1 MLVALVLA
9 AISAMA
15 LPMVG
20 IRANASDDG
29 VGIGETLDTDA
40 AYISRLEVTD
50 KSTGSEPF
58 DSDDEPG
65 NDSTADNDIVRS
77 FDDVSYEIEYVVTP
91 YDDAPFQYYRYSRVG
106 FRFIVDYAD
115 ENVASFDTDSMGW
128 MDATSGYEHE
138 VTTETIDGVECQ
150 VLTCYRQLVPTDDVP
165 TTVPSTN
172 TVNLMLKVGAA
183 ANGDKIHVSVESWCE
198 HNDIDGECERHGRD
212 EMTRL
217 DVPELTVSAAPRYNV
232 DLKQGSTSWLVGKGD
247 YDFSTGN
254 ELAPNKDAGIVNGR
268 MYSFG
273 VTLQLYNT
281 SAAKRLKGIEIPTGE
296 IDLKIDMTST
306 FIKDGTEKHDVTDTY
321 TPLVWS
327 LGGNSGGDSATGEC
341 ERAVLINGQPDH
353 AYAVFAGPY
362 NMRNGSMSAGYI
374 AGVNNGGKWI
384 GEQDGNTITVD
395 VNGYEIDVDYFPD
408 TTAGHSSVDNDHRYY
423 NGTQVANI
431 GCFSCSEL
439 WVIQP
444 YKNLNTGESCLE
456 EFDCSNGD
464 FTMTLTD
471 YALQATSISGQ
482 SLEEVDDAS
491 NQSVISDDKVA
502 QTMNVRRPGTY
513 DSSIIYTHKDG
524 GTGYVGTDKKTYKD
538 NAVDGTDSALP
549 GSVLR
554 IASFAD
560 SYPKELDDRQAFSS
574 MLIKFDDKA
583 IEYDPSRGLTGTY
596 LSSTTT
602 QMLFMTKPD
611 GNGWVDDEEQ
621 KNTTID
627 ELIQHDTYQE
637 IIDDGAICVA
647 VLLNSK
653 GAIEYNGKIPRTTF
667 VTGIPIILRNDVPIG
682 YVAMTTNQVKTW
694 TYADIAADMGVDGS
708 KLTTQ
713 EVQNYIDTNVPDDIT
728 EYDVE
733 PTYQT
738 NYGPKYTKSVYDETG
753 YVGGHVGSSHYG
765 DSLLAIGEKV
775 SIDKTTAQQSNSKP
789 KQVYDIDYAQRY
801 VDYVLSPAFD
811 TSDAP
816 SVDTDRTT
824 DITIVD
830 TLPSDLTYVP
840 NTSYIGGT
848 YAESNG
854 GQSPGTVTGGTRLEP
869 SATKNDDGTTTLVWT
884 IPDVEYGSAIDRLY
898 FSCQIGTLGDEQSDV
913 ENNQQIVNDV
923 EIGSTYDNRDKR
935 EDYGNKTSCTIK
947 ISKLRA
953 QSLAIRPRPMLNDVS
968 SEIAFT
974 STLGNYSAMSKVG
987 FGVNIMPY
995 VGTDSQ
1001 SSFSG
1006 TYAMPTMTVTD
1017 NGGDMSQLTFY
1028 ATTDP
1033 SVRSEELIGMTADGI
1048 TSSPFW
1054 VKCSFDPSTG
1064 IVTLPNGG
1072 SGITAW
1078 CVIDAK
1084 LSPDELI
1091 SIDMPLQPT
1100 GNRAGD
1106 TYASRWSDGDNV
1118 VNATI
1123 YVVERTISGR
1133 VFVDVNGNDAYDD
1146 GEQLVSDVI
1155 VKVVDGDGNVV
1166 RNLEGDACEIRT
1178 GADGSY
1184 SFTALPA
1191 GDISVSFEPSASGG
1205 WRYMSAATPNAD
1217 GVDDAIDSDAEPQLD
1232 GDGALASAMIAGIEM
1247 PAVSKM
1253 ASTVYASEHNDLGIM
1268 SNGHAEIAVKKTAA
1282 IEHQPHCGAVGGE
1295 GADGDDDGNGTGD
1308 DAAHVGD
1315 TIRYSI
1321 VVTNVGDVDVSDA
1334 SIDDG
1339 LLGIDGLVIADVIP
1353 VGESVEYVDGFH
1365 VVTIDD
1371 VRNGIVT
1378 NEVTAHA
1385 EPPAHVERP
1394 ADVSDDVDTPTTAT
1408 PAIEI
1413 RKLTDVTLIEDAKPG
1428 DEIPYS
1434 FIVENTGDVPL
1445 TDIKATD
1452 VLDAIGNVTL
1462 DRTELL
1468 PGEIATGT
1476 ATYAITQNDIDA
1488 GHVVNT
1494 ATVVGTG
1501 IDDRD
1506 ATDASDKVETML
1518 KQSPSLSLVK
1528 DVDRELIDPA
1538 SVGDELT
1545 YAFTVTNTGNVTLMD
1560 IRIDDELN
1568 GLGDIVFD
1576 WTTSTDADTVD
1587 GVLAVGE
1594 SVKARAMYGVTQD
1607 DIDAGEAVNVAT
1619 AHATTIGGDDVSSNE
1634 DDAVTVLRAPE
1645 PEPSVDTPAGDDN
1658 VDDVKDI
1665 SEVED
1670 DAIDDGNIDVINQSD
1685 DGDKDAGQ
1693 SDGIAGDIVST
1704 GVDVKMVA
1712 AVIGVMSAIAVLVFA
1727 GIVSKKR

>member
-1 MLVALVLA
+1 MLAITSVA
-9 AISAMA
+9 A
-15 LPMVG
+15 LPFVG
-20 IRANASDDG
+20 IKANASDDG
-29 VGIGETLDTDA
+29 IGIGETLDTDA
-40 AYISRLEVTD
+40 AYISRLDVTD

-77 FDDVSYEIEYVVTP
+77 FDNVSYEIEYVVTP

-106 FRFIVDYAD
+106 FRFIVDEPD
-115 ENVASFDTDSMGW
+115 ENIVSFDTDSMGW
-128 MDATSGYEHE
+128 MDATSGYEAK
-138 VTTETIDGVECQ
+138 VTTETIDGTECQ

-198 HNDIDGECERHGRD
+198 HNDIDGECEKHGRD
-212 EMTRL
+212 EMAHL

-296 IDLKIDMTST
+296 ISLKIDMTST

-327 LGGNSGGDSATGEC
+327 FEGNQSGDHLSTSMYARPT
-341 ERAVLINGQPDH
+341 AINGQGDH
-353 AYAVFAGPY
+353 LYAVFAGPA
-362 NMRNGSMSAGYI
+362 NLPVGTGDNIS
-374 AGVNNGGKWI
+374 GVANGGTWT
-384 GEQDGNTITVD
+384 GTQDGNTLTLSVD
-395 VNGYEIDVDYFPD
+395 GYGIDADYFPSM
-408 TTAGHSSVDNDHRYY
+408 TLGHVASEGAFAYY
-423 NGTQVANI
+423 KGTEVANI
-431 GCFSCSEL
+431 GCFSCAEL
-439 WVIQP
+439 WIIQP
-444 YKNLNTGESCLE
+444 YENLTTGENCLD
-456 EFDCSNGD
+456 EFDCANGD
-464 FTMTLTD
+464 FTMRLDD
-471 YALQATSISGQ
+471 YSLMASSISGKR
-482 SLEEVDDAS
+482 LDDVDDNS
-491 NQSVISDDKVA
+491 NQTNQKDDA
-502 QTMNVRRPGTY
+502 ASQTMNTRQPGSY
-513 DSSIIYTHKDG
+513 DTSCQYTWSG
-524 GTGYVGTDKKTYKD
+524 GNGTSNGTDKLNYQH
-538 NAVDGTDSALP
+538 NWADGTDSALP
-549 GSVLR
+549 GSKLR
-554 IASFAD
+554 IAANID
-560 SYPKELDDRQAFSS
+560 VYAREYEYLPALD
-574 MLIKFDDKA
+574 MILTKFDDKA
-583 IEYDPSRGLTGTY
+583 IEYDDESKILATNGTWLADSDIFFLTKQDGT
-596 LSSTTT
+596 
-602 QMLFMTKPD
+602 
-611 GNGWVDDEEQ
+611 GWVDDEEQ
-621 KNTTID
+621 KNATID
-627 ELIQHDTYQE
+627 DFVQHDSYEDIEQSGGTCVGVLIVVRHLTDYKSLARYTY
-637 IIDDGAICVA
+637 GF
-647 VLLNSK
+647 S
-653 GAIEYNGKIPRTTF
+653 
-667 VTGIPIILRNDVPIG
+667 IPIKFKDETPIG

-694 TYADIAADMGVDGS
+694 TYGEIANELGVDAQ
-708 KLTTQ
+708 KLTSKQ
-713 EVQNYIDTNVPDDIT
+713 VSDYIDANVPDDIT
-728 EYDVE
+728 EYDVT
-733 PTYQT
+733 PRWQT

-753 YVGGHVGSSHYG
+753 YVGGHVGGSHYG

-775 SIDKTTAQQSNSKP
+775 SIDKQTAQQSNSKP

-811 TSDAP
+811 MSDSP

-824 DITIVD
+824 DVTITD

-840 NTSYIGGT
+840 NTSYLGGT
-848 YAESNG
+848 YTEGNG
-854 GQSPGTVTGGTRLEP
+854 GQSPGAVTSGTKLEP
-869 SATKNDDGTTTLVWT
+869 TATRNDDGTTTLVWT
-884 IPDVEYGSAIDRLY
+884 ISDVEYGSAIDSLY
-898 FSCQIGTLGDEQSDV
+898 FSCQIGTPGDEQNDV

-935 EDYGNKTSCTIK
+935 EDYGNKTSFTIK

-995 VGTDSQ
+995 VGGDSQ

-1017 NGGDMSQLTFY
+1017 NGGDLSQLTFY
-1028 ATTDP
+1028 ATTNP
-1033 SVRSEELIGMTADGI
+1033 SIRSSELVGMTPDDVTG
-1048 TSSPFW
+1048 SSDW
-1054 VKCSFDPSTG
+1054 VLCSFDPVTG
-1064 IVTLPNGG
+1064 IVTMPNGG

-1078 CVIDAK
+1078 CVIDEE

-1091 SIDMPLQPT
+1091 SVDMPLQPT
-1100 GNRAGD
+1100 GNRAGN

-1118 VNATI
+1118 VNASI

-1146 GEQLVSDVI
+1146 GETLVSDAVVKI
-1155 VKVVDGDGNVV
+1155 VDADGDVV
-1166 RNLEGDACEIRT
+1166 TNLEGDACEMRT

-1191 GDISVSFEPSASGG
+1191 GDMSVSFEPSASGG
-1205 WRYMSAATPNAD
+1205 WRYMSAATPNA
-1217 GVDDAIDSDAEPQLD
+1217 GGIDDAIDSDAEPQLD

-1253 ASTVYASEHNDLGIM
+1253 ASTVYASEHNDLGIR
-1268 SNGHAEIAVKKTAA
+1268 SNGHAEIAVEKTAA
-1282 IEHQPHCGAVGGE
+1282 IEHQPHCGAVGGDD
-1295 GADGDDDGNGTGD
+1295 ADGDNDGD
-1308 DAAHVGD
+1308 DVDKAHVGD

-1321 VVTNVGDVDVSDA
+1321 VVTNVGDVDVSNA
-1334 SIDDG
+1334 SIDDR
-1339 LLGIDGLVIADVIP
+1339 LLGIDGLVIADILP
-1353 VGESVEYVDGFH
+1353 VGESVEYSDGFH
-1365 VVTIDD
+1365 VVTVDD

-1385 EPPAHVERP
+1385 EPPAHVEPP
-1394 ADVSDDVDTPTTAT
+1394 ADVSDDVDTPTTAD

-1413 RKLTDVTLIEDAKPG
+1413 RKSTDVTLIDDAKPG

-1452 VLDAIGNVTL
+1452 VLDAIGDVSL
-1462 DRTELL
+1462 DRTALL
-1468 PGEIATGT
+1468 PGETATGT

-1501 IDDRD
+1501 IDDGD
-1506 ATDASDKVETML
+1506 ATDASNEVETL
-1518 KQSPSLSLVK
+1518 LEQKPALSLVK

-1538 SVGDELT
+1538 SAGDELT

-1560 IRIDDELN
+1560 IRIEDELD
-1568 GLGDIVFD
+1568 GLGDVVFD

-1594 SVKARAMYGVTQD
+1594 SVVASAMYGVTQD
-1607 DIDAGEAVNVAT
+1607 DIDAGEVVNVAT
-1619 AHATTIGGDDVSSNE
+1619 AHGLMLSGEDVESNE
-1634 DDAVTVLRAPE
+1634 DDAVTVLRVPAEKAINNGGDDRDAAVVVNE
-1645 PEPSVDTPAGDDN
+1645 PEGNANGEN
-1658 VDDVKDI
+1658 V
-1665 SEVED
+1665 
-1670 DAIDDGNIDVINQSD
+1670 SD
-1685 DGDKDAGQ
+1685 DSHDVA
-1693 SDGIAGDIVST
+1693 SDIASTGVSNGTVVFALGILASIAGIAGAVSIIRRT
-1704 GVDVKMVA
+1704 
-1712 AVIGVMSAIAVLVFA
+1712 
-1727 GIVSKKR
+1727 R